1 MQRKYAVE
9 LRELLT
15 RLGPSF
21 IKFGQAVSIRPD
33 LLPSSFL
40 FELQKLCDAVPSFP
54 TQVMIMIMMMIIIMM
69 IMMIIIMMMRIMMMM
84 VIKMMMMNDDD
95 NYCPPRTPLP

>member
-1 MQRKYAVE
+1 M
-9 LRELLT
+9 
-15 RLGPSF
+15 
-21 IKFGQAVSIRPD
+21 SIRPD

-54 TQVMIMIMMMIIIMM
+54 TQVMIMIMM
-69 IMMIIIMMMRIMMMM
+69 IIIMMMRIMMM
-84 VIKMMMMNDDD
+84 IKMMMMNDDD

>member
-1 MQRKYAVE
+1 M
-9 LRELLT
+9 
-15 RLGPSF
+15 
-21 IKFGQAVSIRPD
+21 SIRPD

-69 IMMIIIMMMRIMMMM
+69 IMMIIIMMMRIMMM
-84 VIKMMMMNDDD
+84 IKMMMMNDDD

>member
-1 MQRKYAVE
+1 M
-9 LRELLT
+9 
-15 RLGPSF
+15 
-21 IKFGQAVSIRPD
+21 SIRPD

-54 TQVMIMIMMMIIIMM
+54 TQVMIMIMMIIIMM
-69 IMMIIIMMMRIMMMM
+69 RRIMMM
-84 VIKMMMMNDDD
+84 IKMMMMNDDD